1 MSDSWCTIYEMHIDG
16 EKMFER
22 TGTNTNGR

>member
-1 MSDSWCTIYEMHIDG
+1 MSDSWCTIYEMHNDV